1 MRDRA
6 VRLGKTAERFAGL
19 LGFDGDVREHAHRA
33 GLLTKS
39 DLVTEMVDEFPKLQ
53 GAMGREYA
61 LEDDEPEPVAEAIGE
76 QYLPEGPDDPVPDTE
91 VGTCVALADKADAL
105 VGCFGVG
112 MEPTASS
119 DPYGLRRAALG
130 IIRILRGSDTAL
142 SLEDLVEAAYQS
154 YARDQDLTLTV
165 DREELI
171 DDVVDF
177 IERRLGFYLAEEYAK
192 DVVQAVMAAE
202 TDDVEGVRGR
212 VAVLSEMRR
221 EADFEPLALGFKRV
235 VNILDKEAES
245 EGGVDVDFD
254 PEALVEP
261 EEEALWE
268 AYRTSRQR
276 VDDAVDG
283 RNWEEACRAL
293 VDLKEPIDDF
303 FDSVRVMAEDEEL
316 RRNRIGLLDELRAL
330 FSRVADISQIQVD

>member
-6 VRLGKTAERFAGL
+6 IRLGKTAERFAGL

-53 GAMGREYA
+53 GTMGREYA
-61 LEDDEPEPVAEAIGE
+61 LEDGEPEPVAEGIGE
-76 QYLPEGPDDPVPDTE
+76 QYLPEGPDDPVPSTE
-91 VGTCVALADKADAL
+91 VGSCVALADKADAL

-130 IIRILRGSDTAL
+130 IIRILEGSDTAV
-142 SLEDLVEAAYQS
+142 SLEDLVEGAFQS
-154 YARDQDLTLTV
+154 YAREQDLTLSV
-165 DREELI
+165 DREDLV
-171 DDVVDF
+171 DRVVEF
-177 IERRLGFYLAEEYAK
+177 VERRLGFHLTEEYAK
-192 DVVQAVMAAE
+192 DVVRAVMAAE

-235 VNILDKEAES
+235 VNILDQETDLEA
-245 EGGVDVDFD
+245 DVDAD
-254 PEALVEP
+254 ALVEP
-261 EEEALWE
+261 EEEALLE
-268 AYRTSRQR
+268 AFETSRRR
-276 VDDAVDG
+276 VDEALEG
-283 RNWEEACRAL
+283 RDWEEACRAL

-303 FDSVRVMAEDEEL
+303 FESVRVMADDEQL
-316 RRNRIGLLDELRAL
+316 RRNRMGLLEELRSL
-330 FSRVADISQIQVD
+330 FLRVADISQIQVD